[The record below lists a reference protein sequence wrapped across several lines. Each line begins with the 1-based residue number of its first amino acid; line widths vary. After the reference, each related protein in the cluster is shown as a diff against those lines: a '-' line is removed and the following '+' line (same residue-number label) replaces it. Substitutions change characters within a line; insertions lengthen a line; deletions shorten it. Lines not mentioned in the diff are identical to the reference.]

1 MMKTWVFRHGET
13 ESDILFQKYFNRNST
28 FTVGYCRLLQPTDN
42 GVGKLQIEHLTCGC
56 IRGNIFG
63 TA

>member
-28 FTVGYCRLLQPTDN
+28 FTVGYCRFNPLTMGL
-42 GVGKLQIEHLTCGC
+42 GSCKL
-56 IRGNIFG
+56 NI
-63 TA
+63 